1 MKIRLRRVLCIAGAV
16 ILAVPVAVAGV
27 GVATFAA
34 LPLIASVLPL
44 ELSRTTL
51 SDGARKVEMQGMIHI
66 ASPEFYRDVGE
77 LVARRRAEG
86 WLVFYEGVRDDL
98 GRGNDAFSD
107 VLNSLGGAPN
117 LLADSEAH
125 PYEMLA
131 PALAEGLVLQDNEAI
146 IGRPG
151 PDVRNVD
158 VTLSELLAELPPT
171 PPSGH
176 DRQPDAPFTLTEVRE
191 TFDGLPGWVQDRVRA
206 AFQILLATTTS
217 GRYAHAVLPPAI
229 TTLREQRVTRAI
241 EDARDRSILVLYG
254 QLHISAISSH
264 LIAADP
270 AWRIVS
276 TAPVKPF

>member
-1 MKIRLRRVLCIAGAV
+1 MRSRLRKVLCITGAV

-27 GVATFAA
+27 GVATFTA
-34 LPLIASVLPL
+34 LPLIASALPL
-44 ELSRTTL
+44 ELSRIMLTAGT
-51 SDGARKVEMQGMIHI
+51 RQVEMQGMIHI
-66 ASPEFYRDVGE
+66 ASPEFYRDVAD
-77 LVARRRAEG
+77 LVARRRGEG
-86 WLVFYEGVRDDL
+86 WLVFYEGVRDDV
-98 GRGNDAFSD
+98 GRGNGAFSD

-117 LLADSEAH
+117 LLEDTEAH
-125 PYEMLA
+125 PYETLA
-131 PALAEGLVLQDNEAI
+131 PALGEGLVLQDNDAI
-146 IGRPG
+146 VGRPG
-151 PDVRNVD
+151 PGVRNVD

-171 PPSGH
+171 PPSAH
-176 DRQPDAPFTLTEVRE
+176 DRQPDAPFTLAEAPEV
-191 TFDGLPGWVQDRVRA
+191 FDTLPGWVQDRVRA
-206 AFQILLATTTS
+206 AFQILLSTTTS

-229 TTLREQRVTRAI
+229 TTLREQRVARAI